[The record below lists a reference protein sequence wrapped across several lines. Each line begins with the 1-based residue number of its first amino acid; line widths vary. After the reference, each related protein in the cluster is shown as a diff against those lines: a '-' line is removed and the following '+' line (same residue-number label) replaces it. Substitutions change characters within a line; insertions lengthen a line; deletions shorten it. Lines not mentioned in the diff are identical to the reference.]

1 MNSLDFGGVLVPLV
15 TPFTDDMS
23 SVSEVRLARLVRR
36 VMEDKPAGLVLGSE
50 MGEFML
56 MTISERK
63 QAVEIVLRETSNMV
77 PVIVNCTMLATMS
90 SLDLAQHARRHG
102 ARASIIMPPYFGQF
116 TDAELQQHFKTIANY
131 SDGMLILVDP
141 KNKLSGELRTFL
153 EHHSGIKFAR
163 PMSAVAKPEYC
174 ITEFS
179 NTHEFVMEQVSVSPL
194 ALFQYAEAV
203 GIVAGQDGFVKSALL
218 AKTMHEHGVTRI
230 AKGLLEQ
237 YDFEVGPPRTPIQPV
252 EIQKVHELYKSL
264 Q

>member
-1 MNSLDFGGVLVPLV
+1 MNSLDFGGVLVPLL

-36 VMEDKPAGLVLGSE
+36 VMETNPAGLVIGTE

-63 QAVEIVLRETSNMV
+63 QAVEIVLRETANMV

-90 SLDLAQHARRHG
+90 ALDLAQHARRHG

-116 TDAELQQHFKTIANY
+116 TDPELQQHFKTIANY

-141 KNKLSGELRTFL
+141 KNKLSGDLKTFL
-153 EHHSGIKFAR
+153 EHHSGVKFAK
-163 PMSAVAKPEYC
+163 PMSEAAKPEYC

-179 NTHEFVMEQVSVSPL
+179 NTHEFTMEQIQVTPL
-194 ALFQYAEAV
+194 ALFRYSEAV
-203 GIVAGQDGFVKSALL
+203 EIVKGSSGFEKSAIL
-218 AKTMHEHGVTRI
+218 AKAMHQYGVTRI

-252 EIQKVHELYKSL
+252 DIQKVNQLYKSL
-264 Q
+264 I